1 MIRELTDEILSNIRA
16 TWPSA
21 VVLELSGV
29 GDAAVRPFDRAS
41 FNRWLDESL
50 RTKTTADENVS
61 VRHLLHPSPS
71 EWTTVRRRRPLI
83 DGEIVDALCELGGL
97 PSEGRSVSVDPLDD
111 STPPGVLERAG
122 LTPEKV
128 AELRAQRPG
137 VDHVVVV
144 VPGEDGSVA
153 AAFALG
159 ARAQDV
165 NTIRA
170 AAERKSGYAEA
181 CHSAALGAVVWC
193 RGEEP
198 GALFE
203 RLVCLPAL
211 VIAPEILRL
220 GGAGSIRRAKS
231 RR

>member
-16 TWPSA
+16 TWPNA

-29 GDAAVRPFDRAS
+29 GEAAARPFDRAS

-71 EWTTVRRRRPLI
+71 EWAAVRRRRALI

-97 PSEGRSVSVDPLDD
+97 PPAGRSVSIDPLDD
-111 STPPGVLERAG
+111 VTPPGVLERAG
-122 LTPEKV
+122 LTPEKA

-144 VPGEDGSVA
+144 VPGEDGAVA
-153 AAFALG
+153 AAMVVA

-198 GALFE
+198 AALFE

-220 GGAGSIRRAKS
+220 GGAGLTRRAKS